1 MFTCIIIS
9 IYRILAAIIIALP
22 IVINTLLHGNIVVSF
37 IYIPLLCLLLTSVA
51 IYLDKK
57 LITAL
62 LHMPTSFTLKRL
74 RLNTKEKTTNI

>member
-37 IYIPLLCLLLTSVA
+37 IYIPSLCLLLTSVA
-51 IYLDKK
+51 IYFDTK

-62 LHMPTSFTLKRL
+62 LHIPTSFTLKRL
-74 RLNTKEKTTNI
+74 NIKVKVTNI